1 MKMNKKKSE
10 IILQM
15 ARKLFAR
22 YGLKKTSMDDIAA
35 EAKIGKATIYYYFK
49 SKQEIFKTV
58 VDHEWTILI
67 NAIRDAI
74 SKEISPQR
82 KLRAFILTR
91 ISRMHELVNLY
102 RVTKDIV
109 TELLP
114 DLEKIRESHFK
125 EEMNVIKR
133 ILSEGV
139 RKGIFKVKKI
149 EVTALAMIS
158 ALKGLEYPWVMDGKS
173 LDIERSVDELLQI
186 LFKGIEVK

>member
-1 MKMNKKKSE
+1 MNKKKSE

-58 VDHEWTILI
+58 VDREWTILI
-67 NAIRDAI
+67 NAIREAI

-82 KLRAFILTR
+82 KLRAFILIR
-91 ISRMHELVNLY
+91 ISHMRELINLH

-158 ALKGLEYPWVMDGKS
+158 TLKGLEYPWVLGGKS

>member
-1 MKMNKKKSE
+1 MNKKKSE

-49 SKQEIFKTV
+49 SKQEIFRTV
-58 VDHEWTILI
+58 VDREWAILK
-67 NAIRDAI
+67 NAVREAT

-91 ISRMHELVNLY
+91 ISYMHELVNLY
-102 RVTKDIV
+102 NVIKNNV

-114 DLEKIRESHFK
+114 DLEKIRESHFM
-125 EEMNVIKR
+125 EEMNVIKE

-139 RKGIFKVKKI
+139 RKGIFKVKKV
-149 EVTALAMIS
+149 EVTSLAMIS
-158 ALKGLEYPWVMDGKS
+158 ALKGLEYPLVMDEKS
-173 LDIERSVDELLQI
+173 MDIERSVDELLQI
-186 LFKGIEVK
+186 LFKGIEGQ

>member
-1 MKMNKKKSE
+1 MNKKKSE

-58 VDHEWTILI
+58 VDREWTILI
-67 NAIRDAI
+67 NAIREAI

-139 RKGIFKVKKI
+139 RKGIFKVKKV

-158 ALKGLEYPWVMDGKS
+158 ALKGLEYPWIMDGKS

>member
-1 MKMNKKKSE
+1 MNKKKSE
-10 IILQM
+10 LILQM

-67 NAIRDAI
+67 NAIREAI

-82 KLRAFILTR
+82 KLRAFILIR
-91 ISRMHELVNLY
+91 ISRMRELINLH
-102 RVTKDIV
+102 RVTEDIV

>member
-1 MKMNKKKSE
+1 MNKKKSE

-49 SKQEIFKTV
+49 SKQEIFRTV
-58 VDHEWTILI
+58 VDREWAILK
-67 NAIRDAI
+67 NAVREAT

-91 ISRMHELVNLY
+91 ISYMHELVNLY
-102 RVTKDIV
+102 NVIKNNV

-114 DLEKIRESHFK
+114 DLEKIRESHFM
-125 EEMNVIKR
+125 EEMNVIKE

-158 ALKGLEYPWVMDGKS
+158 ALKGLEYPLVMDEKS
-173 LDIERSVDELLQI
+173 MDIERSVDELLQI
-186 LFKGIEVK
+186 LFKGIEGQ